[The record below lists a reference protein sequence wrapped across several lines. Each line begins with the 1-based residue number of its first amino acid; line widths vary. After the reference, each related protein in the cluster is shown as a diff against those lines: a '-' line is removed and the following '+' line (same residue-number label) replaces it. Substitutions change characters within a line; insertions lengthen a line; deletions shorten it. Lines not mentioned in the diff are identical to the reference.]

1 MLTRA
6 HGQREEARG
15 QLHSLQARAERDKRE
30 ADELRKDV
38 QRLEAE
44 RQAERQAMQQAA
56 DHAAKVATEERER
69 ERIVRA
75 EAESSAQAA
84 QSDLKAQTSALK
96 AKSTALEH
104 CQALL
109 DKAKADS
116 EKQRAELEETHSS
129 RFAKSEILS
138 SALAHCQALLGR
150 AKADNEAQ
158 AQELTGM
165 ARERDDIAAQLRQ
178 AKELL
183 GQRAAQA
190 SALQD
195 DVSVIQ
201 RTAAQRH
208 QELLHRDA
216 HIRGLEQGAHVEARK
231 SRTLE
236 NLTETLKHELE
247 SKDHAMGELAQLK
260 LHAEEHAS
268 SLASARER
276 DLREIDE
283 LKKDRDHLRCQ
294 LANAGVEKE
303 DQSGSAILPVKLA
316 AVPCPLLQNPQA
328 PKGPVN
334 SRHSLHS
341 SHATTLSSSP
351 AESAVVQPLKPA
363 AMVVAKCQAGDDPV
377 HLVQC
382 AHTHVQQQLVC
393 AAMEGEDF
401 SAEAFASELIL
412 EAQEYGRRSR
422 HLSSSPPLPARAP
435 ADARQGAGRDTSDHI
450 LRLPAPLPALMAAG
464 DTSAEPYLLHGVANQ
479 PLQSEAVSHRSI
491 AKGGKGQGKHGG
503 DRPCRSM
510 SQLSACRRNGNG
522 TSSARQSVGSR
533 AMQQVRGGD
542 RSDDGSAGQYVR
554 VQASGATS
562 GSGNTY
568 CSQASV
574 SVSEQYC
581 TDDRFS
587 VHSDSS
593 AEGLVFDQA
602 LHQPLPIS
610 AKLQKVQ
617 QILQEPSR
625 ASPPVM
631 RNHLREPHAERD
643 SRTERERKRETQRER
658 ERILALEREER
669 EYEDRLFGPGHAK
682 LGHAGNRPTS
692 PALEDMLAVSV
703 ASLRARVMH
712 HCARARTRAR

>member
-6 HGQREEARG
+6 GGQREEARE
-15 QLHSLQARAERDKRE
+15 QLHSFQARAERDKRE

-44 RQAERQAMQQAA
+44 RQAMQQAA

-69 ERIVRA
+69 ERTLRA

-84 QSDLKAQTSALK
+84 QSDLKAQATTLK

-109 DKAKADS
+109 DKAEADS
-116 EKQRAELEETHSS
+116 EKQRAELEETYIS

-195 DVSVIQ
+195 DVSVMQ
-201 RTAAQRH
+201 DDVSVMLRTAAQRH
-208 QELLHRDA
+208 QEPLHRDA
-216 HIRGLEQGAHVEARK
+216 HIRALEQGGQVEARK
-231 SRTLE
+231 SRSLE
-236 NLTETLKHELE
+236 NLTETLKHDLE
-247 SKDHAMGELAQLK
+247 SKDRAMGEQAQLK
-260 LHAEEHAS
+260 RLELHAEEHAS
-268 SLASARER
+268 SFASAREH
-276 DLREIDE
+276 DLREIDK

-294 LANAGVEKE
+294 LANAGVDQ
-303 DQSGSAILPVKLA
+303 DQSVMSILPLKLA

-363 AMVVAKCQAGDDPV
+363 AMVVAKCQAGDDTV

-422 HLSSSPPLPARAP
+422 HLSSSPPPPARAP

-450 LRLPAPLPALMAAG
+450 LRLPAPLPALMAVG
-464 DTSAEPYLLHGVANQ
+464 DTSAEPYLLHGVAKQ
-479 PLQSEAVSHRSI
+479 PLKSEAVSHRSTAI
-491 AKGGKGQGKHGG
+491 EDKGQGKHGG

-554 VQASGATS
+554 VQTSGATS

-610 AKLQKVQ
+610 TKLQKVQ

-631 RNHLREPHAERD
+631 SNHLRELHAERD
-643 SRTERERKRETQRER
+643 SRTERERERETQRER

-669 EYEDRLFGPGHAK
+669 EYEDRLFGP
-682 LGHAGNRPTS
+682 GHAGNRPTS